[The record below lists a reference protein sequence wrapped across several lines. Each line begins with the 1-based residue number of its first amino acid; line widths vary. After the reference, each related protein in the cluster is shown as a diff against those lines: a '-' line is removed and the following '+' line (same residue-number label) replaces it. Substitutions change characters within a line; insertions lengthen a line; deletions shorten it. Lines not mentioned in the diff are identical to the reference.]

1 MSRHTLPELTETEK
15 AHLEK
20 YPHYFKDVRHLNIID
35 VYAIM
40 RLFGITNQEQGHA
53 FKKIL
58 AAGNRGAKSM
68 IKDMREVIDTLERSL
83 ELEENCD
90 IIGNVPPRAVE
101 ATSGTLQ
108 ATHTMKIPI
117 YTHKGSRVLVGD
129 MDYTTQRIDWALPK
143 EGVIC
148 GKVYIAVIGGAY
160 HGVLTLNGQ
169 GKPATLGG
177 VLVTDLHTGAQ
188 LEIYHGKLEYYQ
200 PPL

>member
-1 MSRHTLPELTETEK
+1 MSQHTLPELTETEK

-101 ATSGTLQ
+101 ATSGTFDAQ
-108 ATHTMKIPI
+108 FTMKLKV
-117 YTHKGSRVLVGD
+117 YSHKGSRLMVGL
-129 MDYTTQRIDWALPK
+129 QS
-143 EGVIC
+143 EGSSIEWGTRDGGIVC
-148 GKVYIAVIGGAY
+148 YKAYIAEVEGAY
-160 HGVLTLNGQ
+160 HGVVAINSPVQQTTPVGM
-169 GKPATLGG
+169 
-177 VLVTDLHTGAQ
+177 VWVRDMHTGKELTIHHTHLQ
-188 LEIYHGKLEYYQ
+188 YYTG
-200 PPL
+200 P